1 MTITIE
7 KIRLINFKRFKDYTI
22 CPNKRLNILVGD
34 NEVGKSSVLEAI
46 ELVSSGNVR
55 RVENIGLDKLM
66 NVESILC
73 FNKNRKYEN
82 LPEMIIELFLKGKFD
97 HTMNGKNN
105 SLGVISDGIRLVCSP
120 NDDYRNEIN
129 EFLKEETL
137 VFPFEYYKIR
147 FSTFSDETY
156 SGYKKKL
163 KTVLI
168 NSSNV
173 DSEYA
178 TNNFIEKMYQ
188 RYTEENELERI
199 EH

>member
-22 CPNKRLNILVGD
+22 CPNERLNILVGD

-82 LPEMIIELFLKGKFD
+82 TK
-97 HTMNGKNN
+97 
-105 SLGVISDGIRLVCSP
+105 
-120 NDDYRNEIN
+120 
-129 EFLKEETL
+129 
-137 VFPFEYYKIR
+137 
-147 FSTFSDETY
+147 
-156 SGYKKKL
+156 
-163 KTVLI
+163 
-168 NSSNV
+168 
-173 DSEYA
+173 
-178 TNNFIEKMYQ
+178 
-188 RYTEENELERI
+188 
-199 EH
+199 